1 MKVLVTGGCGFIGSH
16 LTEALLARGDE
27 VLVLDNEGADNDIF
41 YKFDGARYF
50 KESVLD
56 LPAVLNA
63 MQGIEA
69 VFHLAAESRI
79 GPAVENPRKA
89 TEVNVMGTCNVLQAA
104 RDCGVKALVYS
115 STSAAYG
122 LKNSSPM
129 HEEMLPDNLN
139 AYSTSKIAGED
150 LCMMFTKLYKLPTI
164 ALRYF
169 NVFGERMPTRG
180 QYAPVLGIFLRQ
192 ALANQPLTVVGDGLQ
207 RRDFVHVKDIVQAN
221 LKAAAHTETC
231 AGNIYNVGTG
241 ANVTVLQL
249 AEIFKRPVQH
259 LPSRAGEARET
270 LAVITKIKRDLGFAP
285 TVEVLDWMRAEVS
298 ARLNLGA

>member
-16 LTEALLARGDE
+16 LTEALIARGDD
-27 VLVLDNEGADNDIF
+27 VHVLDSETADNDIF
-41 YKFDGARYF
+41 YKFPKAQYTKASILELDAVT
-50 KESVLD
+50 SVMHG
-56 LPAVLNA
+56 V
-63 MQGIEA
+63 QA

-89 TEVNVMGTCNVLQAA
+89 TEVNVVGTCNVLQAA
-104 RDCGVKALVYS
+104 RDAGVKAFVYS

-129 HEEMLPDNLN
+129 HEEMLTDNLN

-150 LCMMFTKLYKLPTI
+150 LCMMFAKLYKLPTI

-192 ALANQPLTVVGDGLQ
+192 AAANQPLTVVGDGQQ

-221 LKAAAHTETC
+221 LKAASATERF
-231 AGNIYNVGTG
+231 AGNVYNVGTG
-241 ANVTVLQL
+241 TNATVLQL
-249 AEIFKRPVQH
+249 AEVFKREIQH
-259 LPSRAGEARET
+259 LPARPGEARET
-270 LAVITKIKRDLGFAP
+270 LAVIKKITRDLGFAP
-285 TVEVLDWMRAEVS
+285 TVDVLQWMKSEIA
-298 ARLNLGA
+298 ARGLAR